1 MDKTRPGSTVELVR
15 IGRSWGILLSRRLL
29 NKYGWTGSL
38 SLEETE
44 HGILLHRAGESRQ
57 SWERTYRAIAATDED
72 WSDFEATAGDGLV
85 R

>member
-29 NKYGWTGSL
+29 NK
-38 SLEETE
+38 
-44 HGILLHRAGESRQ
+44 LLHRAGESRQ

-72 WSDFEATAGDGLV
+72 WSDFEVTAGDGLV